1 MHAVRYA
8 CSHYLAEICTPLC
21 LCLSAE
27 DISVLQRM
35 ATLKYLA
42 PERPDM
48 DNKDSLWNTLPPTV
62 CDPSLTLT
70 QFCALLK
77 HSLSLRE
84 QQMQVYTPQ
93 G

>member
-1 MHAVRYA
+1 
-8 CSHYLAEICTPLC
+8 
-21 LCLSAE
+21 
-27 DISVLQRM
+27 
-35 ATLKYLA
+35 
-42 PERPDM
+42 M